1 MQSDRYKSKQDA
13 PCIWCGEPYNEGFSR
28 AQSKDLFCTRRCE
41 IEARFWLLDQFNSVI
56 VFRRDSENSAE
67 L

>member
-1 MQSDRYKSKQDA
+1 MWYGQQYEES
-13 PCIWCGEPYNEGFSR
+13 ISR

-56 VFRRDSENSAE
+56 VFKRDSENSAE